1 MPESIFKQI
10 SLDILKLHRD
20 SVYSLLATSGCNC
33 QVHEAAYVN
42 IDGKYY
48 ISLSC
53 EPEVGEVKTGILLI
67 EDESRNLRL
76 SWVGSARELDRK
88 DSVYKRALSALSRK
102 LGRCKD
108 RLHTAVQPFLLELV
122 SEKGRFSVGDEEVWI
137 SRNDLVRALYPV
149 GYSMRQAM
157 LQI

>member
-10 SLDILKLHRD
+10 SSDILRLHRD

-48 ISLSC
+48 IALSC

-67 EDESRNLRL
+67 EDESRSLRL

-88 DSVYKRALSALSRK
+88 DNAYKRPCLRYLESWGGVKTSCIRRFSRFCWSWCRRKAGFLSAMK
-102 LGRCKD
+102 KFG
-108 RLHTAVQPFLLELV
+108 FL
-122 SEKGRFSVGDEEVWI
+122 KTI
-137 SRNDLVRALYPV
+137 
-149 GYSMRQAM
+149 
-157 LQI
+157 

>member
-10 SLDILKLHRD
+10 SLDILRLHRD
-20 SVYSLLATSGCNC
+20 SVHSLLATSGCNC

-42 IDGKYY
+42 IEGKYY
-48 ISLSC
+48 ISPSC

-67 EDESRNLRL
+67 EDESRSLRL

-102 LGRCKD
+102 MERCKD
-108 RLHTAVQPFLLELV
+108 KLHTAVQPFLLELV
-122 SEKGRFSVGDEEVWI
+122 PEKGRFSVGDEEVWI
-137 SRNDLVRALYPV
+137 SQNDLVRALYPV

-157 LQI
+157 L

>member
-48 ISLSC
+48 IALSC

-108 RLHTAVQPFLLELV
+108 RLHTAVQPFCWSWCRRKADFLSAMKKFGFLET
-122 SEKGRFSVGDEEVWI
+122 I
-137 SRNDLVRALYPV
+137 
-149 GYSMRQAM
+149 
-157 LQI
+157 

>member
-10 SLDILKLHRD
+10 SSDILRLHRD

-48 ISLSC
+48 IALSC
-53 EPEVGEVKTGILLI
+53 EPEVGEVETGILLI

-88 DSVYKRALSALSRK
+88 IMPTNAPCP
-102 LGRCKD
+102 RCPESWGGV
-108 RLHTAVQPFLLELV
+108 RT
-122 SEKGRFSVGDEEVWI
+122 SCIRRFSRFCWSWCRRKADFLSVMKKFGFLETI
-137 SRNDLVRALYPV
+137 
-149 GYSMRQAM
+149 
-157 LQI
+157 

>member
-10 SLDILKLHRD
+10 SSDILRLHRD

-48 ISLSC
+48 IALSC
-53 EPEVGEVKTGILLI
+53 EPEVGEVETGILLI

-88 DSVYKRALSALSRK
+88 DNAYKRALSALSRK
-102 LGRCKD
+102 LGGVRTSCI
-108 RLHTAVQPFLLELV
+108 R
-122 SEKGRFSVGDEEVWI
+122 RFSRFCWSWCRRKADFLSVMKKFGFLETI
-137 SRNDLVRALYPV
+137 
-149 GYSMRQAM
+149 
-157 LQI
+157 